1 MSGPNT
7 APCERRGTVAHTW
20 GVATTVELSSLAGQD
35 RAEVTLATGLTYD
48 GITPVR
54 LRVSKRGR
62 RYGITDCGGAV
73 ATAGAT
79 AERVV
84 LPARIPVGRY
94 EANVSRHGIVCLS
107 AVSPTPAWLETICEI
122 VERGSVALYEE
133 LLDVTPDE

>member
-1 MSGPNT
+1 M
-7 APCERRGTVAHTW
+7 AHTW

>member
-54 LRVSKRGR
+54 LSVSKRGR
-62 RYGITDCGGAV
+62 RYGVTDCGGAI
-73 ATAGAT
+73 ATVGGT
-79 AERVV
+79 GERVA
-84 LPARIPVGRY
+84 LPDRILIGDY
-94 EANVSRHGIVCLS
+94 DANVSRHGIVCLS
-107 AVSPTPAWLETICEI
+107 AVAPTPAWLETICDI
-122 VERGSVALYEE
+122 VGRGSVALYEG
-133 LLDVTPDE
+133 LLDVAPAE